1 LQKKATDEFKPASTA
16 VLGKVGGNTAE
27 IQSPVQ
33 DSPGVLEEECI
44 QGWRISARFAG
55 RNPDLNML

>member
-33 DSPGVLEEECI
+33 DSPGVLEGGMYSGMADI
-44 QGWRISARFAG
+44 RSIAG